1 MSGILT
7 NARNKILKPATYTP
21 SDVESAVAQALF
33 ELQINNGTEPL
44 KIELADLHFL
54 AAREITVSA
63 QKKAIVVFVPFVEL
77 KAYRKVHARLVRE
90 LEKKFSGKHVI
101 IIAQRRIIKKPL
113 RDNKIKQQKRP
124 FSRTK
129 TAVHQAILEDIC
141 FPSAITGQRLRYRL
155 DGSKQLKVHL
165 DKKDQQSVEAKLD
178 TFHVVY
184 KKLTGNDAAFLFP
197 VLAD

>member
-7 NARNKILKPATYTP
+7 NARNKILKPASYTP
-21 SDVESAVAQALF
+21 SEVESAVAQALF
-33 ELQINNGTEPL
+33 ELQINNGADQL
-44 KIELADLHFL
+44 KAELAELHFL

-63 QKKAIVVFVPFVEL
+63 TKKAIVVFVPFVEL
-77 KAYRKVHARLVRE
+77 KQYRKVHARLVRE
-90 LEKKFSGKHVI
+90 LEKKFSGKHVV
-101 IIAQRRIIKKPL
+101 IIAQRRIIKKPQHNN
-113 RDNKIKQQKRP
+113 RVKMQKRP

-129 TAVHQAILEDIC
+129 TAVHQAILEDVV
-141 FPSAITGQRLRYRL
+141 FPSHITGQRIRYRI
-155 DGSKQLKVHL
+155 DGSKQLKIHL
-165 DKKDQQSVEAKLD
+165 DKKDQPTVESKLD

>member
-21 SDVESAVAQALF
+21 SEVESAVAQALF
-33 ELQINNGTEPL
+33 ELQINNGADQL
-44 KIELADLHFL
+44 KAELAELHFL

-63 QKKAIVVFVPFVEL
+63 TKKAIVVFVPFVEL
-77 KAYRKVHARLVRE
+77 KQYRKVHARLVRE
-90 LEKKFSGKHVI
+90 LEKKFSGKHVL
-101 IIAQRRIIKKPL
+101 IIAQRRIIKKPQHNN
-113 RDNKIKQQKRP
+113 RTKMQKRP

-129 TAVHQAILEDIC
+129 TAVHQAILEDLV
-141 FPSAITGQRLRYRL
+141 FPSQITGQRIRYRV
-155 DGSKQLKVHL
+155 DGSKQLKIHL
-165 DKKDQQSVEAKLD
+165 DKKDQPTVESKLD